1 MTNEIE
7 LAKQKRLLA
16 KRSQEKNEILS
27 IKTMPELNILYK
39 RYLQEYMD
47 IQKKV
52 TEIIKEK
59 NQNPPQ
65 DLIDRMFTIAVL
77 EHGMR
82 LQEAKILQLVN

>member
-1 MTNEIE
+1 MQNEIE
-7 LAKQKRLLA
+7 ISKQKKLLV
-16 KRSQEKNEILS
+16 KRTQEKNEI
-27 IKTMPELNILYK
+27 IKTKTMPELNILYK

-52 TEIIKEK
+52 TEFVKE
-59 NQNPPQ
+59 NNENPPQ

-82 LQEAKILQLVN
+82 LQESEILKASN